1 VAHHYQSPL
10 PRQEHPGLTRHA
22 KTAILTACLLGLLPA
37 KARAQLLERYEPT
50 GIPGY
55 PDWFT
60 DGVAPATDTGYEPMP
75 VKVGSVNVDPAL
87 SESAGY
93 DTNVLN
99 SQKAVGSTT
108 IESTGTLHA
117 ATGWARNAI
126 DLAITADDTRYLQ
139 AADISHTNWSASAG
153 GRLDVG
159 EDVGTLAYSH
169 ADIVGLPTDI
179 GTFGFSKPL
188 RTIIEDGRLGYQIQF
203 GAFTVAPSLDI
214 AAYSNSG
221 GGEPEYE
228 VQRDNR
234 IAYSGTISLAYAWSD
249 TASAVLIGNDTQ
261 ARFGF
266 TQPHT
271 QNLDYG
277 DASVLA
283 GVDIHPE
290 GVLRYRALIGY
301 EQLDYATSGLHGVA
315 APAAELDAVWQP
327 TMLTTV
333 TGRVTQS
340 LQNSP
345 GAATGTY
352 TYTAVHARIDHAYLR
367 NLILNAGLDYQSAD
381 FTNTTE
387 HQSVISASAGARWQL
402 NRGLGVAI
410 NESFQSLQSTG
421 YVVRSTTRNVIS
433 LQVTLRPGAFD

>member
-1 VAHHYQSPL
+1 M
-10 PRQEHPGLTRHA
+10 RHA
-22 KTAILTACLLGLLPA
+22 KTALITACLLALLPA
-37 KARAQLLERYEPT
+37 KSRAQLLERYEPT

-60 DGVAPATDTGYEPMP
+60 DGVPPAPDNGYEPMP
-75 VKVGSVNVDPAL
+75 VKVGNVNVDPAL
-87 SESAGY
+87 TEAAGY

-99 SQKAVGSTT
+99 SNKAVGSAT

-117 ATGWARNAI
+117 GTDWARNAI

-159 EDVGTLAYSH
+159 EDFGTLAYSH
-169 ADIVGLPTDI
+169 ADIVALPTDI
-179 GTFGFSKPL
+179 GTFGYSKPL
-188 RTIIEDGRLGYQIQF
+188 RTVIEDGRLGYQMLL
-203 GAFTVAPSLDI
+203 GAFTLSPSLEVAD
-214 AAYSNSG
+214 YSNSG
-221 GGEPEYE
+221 GGEAQFG
-228 VQRDNR
+228 VRRDDR
-234 IAYSGTISLAYAWSD
+234 ITYSGTVSLAYAWSD
-249 TASAVLIGNDTQ
+249 TASAVLIGSDTQ
-261 ARFGF
+261 ARFGY

-271 QNLDYG
+271 QNLNYG

-283 GVDIHPE
+283 GIDIHPV

-301 EQLDYATSGLHGVA
+301 EQLDYATTGLHGVA
-315 APAAELDAVWQP
+315 APAAELDTVWQP
-327 TMLTTV
+327 TVLTTV

-387 HQSVISASAGARWQL
+387 HQSVFSASAGARWQL
-402 NRGLGVAI
+402 NRGLAVAI
-410 NESFQSLQSTG
+410 NESFQSLQASG
-421 YVVRSTTRNVIS
+421 YIARSTTRNVLS
-433 LQVTLRPGAFD
+433 VQVTLRPGAFD